1 MNFKK
6 SLRSVILTE
15 ERSKNQFALENIQH
29 VFKHPKYIHVFKHPK
44 YIHVF
49 KHPKYTT
56 RV

>member
-29 VFKHPKYIHVFKHPK
+29 VFKHPKYLLKS
-44 YIHVF
+44 
-49 KHPKYTT
+49 
-56 RV
+56 